1 MRGQYTGD
9 RTGPVRRRGSPGRV
23 GKHRDSGVH
32 GHPGGA
38 TYNPRPSPTPLPM
51 DAQTRTAPSLPQIQ
65 ALARD
70 DMEAVD
76 ALIRRR
82 LASDVVLINQVAEYI
97 INAGGKRLRPM
108 LVLLAAGALGHRGP
122 DAHQLAAV
130 IEFIHTS
137 TLLHDDVVD
146 TSDMRR
152 GRSTANAKWG
162 NAPSVLVGDFLY
174 ARAFEMMVELESLPI
189 MNVLSHA
196 TAVIAEGEVMQ
207 LMNVKNPDLTE
218 EQYMVVIHNKTAML
232 FEASSHTGALL
243 AGANP
248 EQEAALKDYGK
259 HLGLAFQLVDDVLD
273 YLGDAEAMGKNVGDD
288 LAEGKT
294 TLPLIYAMA
303 KGSDE
308 ERQLI
313 RQAIRKGGLDDL
325 PKVLDIVK
333 ASGAIEYT
341 MAKAKEQAQI
351 AKDLLACLP
360 ESEHRQSLELLTEVA
375 VARVS

>member
-1 MRGQYTGD
+1 MTAQRIHDTVAED
-9 RTGPVRRRGSPGRV
+9 FSRV
-23 GKHRDSGVH
+23 ND
-32 GHPGGA
+32 
-38 TYNPRPSPTPLPM
+38 LI
-51 DAQTRTAPSLPQIQ
+51 IQ
-65 ALARD
+65 
-70 DMEAVD
+70 
-76 ALIRRR
+76 R
-82 LASDVVLINQVAEYI
+82 LASDVPMVEKIAQYI
-97 INAGGKRLRPM
+97 IESGGKRLRPL
-108 LVLLAAGALGHRGP
+108 LVLLASQAVGYNQNEHLK
-122 DAHQLAAV
+122 LAAV
-130 IEFIHTS
+130 IEFLHTA

-189 MNVLSHA
+189 MKVLSRA

-218 EQYMVVIHNKTAML
+218 AQYMVVIHNKTAML
-232 FEASSHTGALL
+232 FEASSHSGALL

-273 YLGDAEAMGKNVGDD
+273 YQGDAETMGKNVGDD

-294 TLPLIYAMA
+294 TLPLIYAMTN
-303 KGSDE
+303 GSEE

-313 RQAIRKGGLDDL
+313 RQAIRKGGLNDL
-325 PKVLDIVK
+325 PKVLEIVK
-333 ASGAIEYT
+333 SSGAIEYT
-341 MAKAKEQAQI
+341 MANAREQAQI
-351 AKDLLACLP
+351 ARELLTCLP
-360 ESEHRQSLELLTEVA
+360 ASAHREALELLTEVA

>member
-1 MRGQYTGD
+1 MTAQRIYDTVAD
-9 RTGPVRRRGSPGRV
+9 DFTRV
-23 GKHRDSGVH
+23 ND
-32 GHPGGA
+32 
-38 TYNPRPSPTPLPM
+38 
-51 DAQTRTAPSLPQIQ
+51 
-65 ALARD
+65 
-70 DMEAVD
+70 
-76 ALIRRR
+76 LIIKR
-82 LASDVVLINQVAEYI
+82 LASDVPLVEKIAQYI
-97 INAGGKRLRPM
+97 IESGGKRLRPL
-108 LVLLAAGALGHRGP
+108 LVLLASQAVGYQKDDHLK
-122 DAHQLAAV
+122 LAAV
-130 IEFIHTS
+130 IEFLHTA

-174 ARAFEMMVELESLPI
+174 ARAFEMMVELQSLPI

-232 FEASSHTGALL
+232 FEAASHTGALL
-243 AGANP
+243 AGATNT
-248 EQEAALKDYGK
+248 QERALKDYGK

-273 YLGDAEAMGKNVGDD
+273 YQGDAETMGKNVGDD

-303 KGSDE
+303 NTGE
-308 ERQLI
+308 HERQLI
-313 RQAIRKGGLDDL
+313 REAIRKGGLDHL
-325 PKVLDIVK
+325 PRVLEIVK
-333 ASGAIEYT
+333 GSGAIKYT
-341 MAKAKEQAQI
+341 MARAREQAQT
-351 AKDLLACLP
+351 ARDLLACLP
-360 ESEHRQSLELLTEVA
+360 ESDHRQALELLTDVA